1 MRVKLTN
8 FKNDYDNDNEPA
20 DKFKK
25 LDPRRAELAGKN
37 NRGYNTT
44 VLDIRDFGI
53 CELLLILLYIFSKI
67 LSVLRW

>member
-37 NRGYNTT
+37 ALHIGMSET
-44 VLDIRDFGI
+44 
-53 CELLLILLYIFSKI
+53 S
-67 LSVLRW
+67 LRK